1 MAFHKIDWDQWE
13 RAEYFRYYKDCI
25 KTHYNLTLRLDV
37 TALRRELDKR
47 GLKFY
52 PAFVWAVMKAV
63 NSHREFRMAVDGEGN
78 LGWYD
83 ECHPGYTV
91 LHRDTGTFSDLW
103 SEYSPSFR
111 TFYGNMTGDME
122 KYGQVHRLKGK
133 PGCPPNFCSLSCVP
147 WLDFTGYS
155 STVPGGSP
163 QLFPVMTYGK
173 FADKDGRRTMP
184 LAINIAHAAA
194 DGWHTARF
202 VQDLQAFVNTV
213 TLEGRGRP

>member
-63 NSHREFRMAVDGEGN
+63 NIHREFRMAVDGEGN

-147 WLDFTGYS
+147 WLDFTGYGCDTYGDS
-155 STVPGGSP
+155 DMY
-163 QLFPVMTYGK
+163 FPVIL
-173 FADKDGRRTMP
+173 FGRYRQEGQVLTLP
-184 LAINIAHAAA
+184 FNIWVHHAVA
-194 DGWHTARF
+194 DGWHIHLLVDT
-202 VQDLQAFVNTV
+202 LQQLLAEPENW
-213 TLEGRGRP
+213 LDS